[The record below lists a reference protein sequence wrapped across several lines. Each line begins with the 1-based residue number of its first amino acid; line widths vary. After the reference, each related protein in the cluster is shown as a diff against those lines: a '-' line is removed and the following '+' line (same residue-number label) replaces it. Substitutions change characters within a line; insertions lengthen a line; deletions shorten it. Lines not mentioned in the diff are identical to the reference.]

1 MDKWFLNINDGA
13 VTGKND
19 TAEYKSESEAIGAA
33 EALWSKLTPK
43 DKKALIDFK
52 VYKLVYDDC
61 GDRIRET
68 VKDYLSVSIL
78 DDDVYT
84 RSDLELKRIKE
95 LLDYLD
101 IPVISNDDAECDIN
115 QPSVSEYD
123 LKYEFKNDWITINK
137 ARNGKDYVWY
147 YDGNKNAVIDIE
159 SGEIIDDDKFI
170 DDQFC

>member
-1 MDKWFLNINDGA
+1 MDRWFLNINDEAASGN
-13 VTGKND
+13 ND
-19 TAEYKSESEAIGAA
+19 ITEYKSESEALGAA
-33 EALWSKLTPK
+33 EALWGKLTQK

-52 VYKLVYDDC
+52 VYKLTYDDNGSC
-61 GDRIRET
+61 KETIR
-68 VKDYLSVSIL
+68 DYLSTSIY
-78 DDDVYT
+78 DDDVYQ
-84 RSDLELKRIKE
+84 RSYLELQRIKE
-95 LLDYLD
+95 LLNYLS
-101 IPVISNDDAECDIN
+101 ITIISDDAECDIN

-159 SGEIIDDDKFI
+159 SGEITDDDKFI